1 MILFSLR
8 NLNLSFG
15 SKVLFQNADLVL
27 EDGEKVGLLGLNGK
41 GKSSLF
47 KILEESI
54 SADQS
59 TPEFKFDKNKTF
71 TLFHVPQELPPEIP
85 QNEKVENLFWYFYPE
100 AFKTH
105 ERLAIINETL
115 ETEPSPSTSL
125 ISEQAELIENLE
137 NLNMYSLHQSFL
149 SYLKSLGVPYEAQLL
164 GELSGG
170 QRKKILLSLG
180 LSTDRRL
187 VLWDEPTNHLDIETI
202 KQFEEEL
209 LDSQKAFILVTHDRY
224 LLGKVTKR
232 ILQIRNKKI
241 LSFKG
246 SYTDFLAG
254 EAEKEE
260 ERLQTLTKLKNS
272 FRREDAWMKQGI
284 RARGTRSKKRVEN
297 FQAIRGKI
305 STLKEQA
312 KRDFF
317 LHVSTTQ
324 KKSKQ
329 LLTAKEL
336 SFSYDDTPLIEEISF
351 NIYRGDKIGI
361 IGENGA
367 GKTTLIK
374 LLAQELKPTSGQLK
388 YAPDVE
394 IKLFSQMRK
403 ELPLELTPFEFLGD
417 GTDQVIQ
424 SDGSPTHVI
433 SYLKKF
439 LFDEAEIHRPI
450 RTFSGGERNRL
461 QLAFNLKNSA
471 DIWIFDE
478 PTNDLDL
485 ETLVILERT
494 LKSFKGS
501 LILISH
507 DRTFLKNVTNR
518 LIYLEK
524 EMPLE
529 VFEGG
534 YDQAEEYLDAIAMER
549 ALEKEAQKEMEKSFS
564 SNSSSLKQTT
574 SSNTESKPHSI
585 KDLESKAAELE
596 AKISKIDSV
605 ISNLNEHQ
613 DNAEM
618 ISKMGLLMTKKEQ
631 LEEDLLGIYE
641 QIAR

>member
-1 MILFSLR
+1 MR

-15 SKVLFQNADLVL
+15 SKVLFQNAELVL

-47 KILEESI
+47 KILEGSL

-59 TPEFKFDKNKTF
+59 TPQFKFDKNKSF
-71 TLFHVPQELPPEIP
+71 SLFHVPQELPSEIP
-85 QNEKVENLFWYFYPE
+85 QDEKVENLFWYFYPE
-100 AFKTH
+100 AFKVH
-105 ERLAIINETL
+105 QRLAYLNEVL
-115 ETEPSPSTSL
+115 ETEPSPSSNL
-125 ISEQAELIENLE
+125 IQEQAELIESLE
-137 NLNMYSLHQSFL
+137 NLNMYTLHQSFL

-209 LDSQKAFILVTHDRY
+209 LDSPKAFILVTHDRY
-224 LLGKVTKR
+224 LLGKVTNR
-232 ILQIRNKKI
+232 ILQIKNKKI

-317 LHVSTTQ
+317 LHVSSTQ

-329 LLTAKEL
+329 LLTVKDL
-336 SFSYDDTPLIEEISF
+336 SFSYDGTPLIENINF

-374 LLAQELKPTSGQLK
+374 LLAKELKPTSGQLK
-388 YAPDVE
+388 FAPDIE
-394 IKLFSQMRK
+394 IKLFSQMRN
-403 ELPLELTPFEFLGD
+403 ELPLELSPFEFLGD

-439 LFDEAEIHRPI
+439 LFDEEEIHRPI

-494 LKSFKGS
+494 LKNFKGS

-549 ALEKEAQKEMEKSFS
+549 ALEKEAQKEMDKAFLSESPSIGQTSKPKSEKSTF
-564 SNSSSLKQTT
+564 
-574 SSNTESKPHSI
+574 SI
-585 KDLESKAAELE
+585 KELESKAEQIE
-596 AKISKIDSV
+596 AKISKIDAI
-605 ISNLNEHQ
+605 ISELNQHQ
-613 DNAEM
+613 DNVEM
-618 ISKMGLLMTKKEQ
+618 ISKMGQLMTKKEE
-631 LEEDLLGIYE
+631 LEEELLVIYE
-641 QIAR
+641 SIAT